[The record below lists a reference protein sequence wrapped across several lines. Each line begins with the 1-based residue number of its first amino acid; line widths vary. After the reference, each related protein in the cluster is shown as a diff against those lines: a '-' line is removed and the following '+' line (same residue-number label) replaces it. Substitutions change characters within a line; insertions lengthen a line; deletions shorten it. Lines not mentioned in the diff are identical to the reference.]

1 MAKEETAGKK
11 EGKGASPD
19 KAKME
24 DIRKKGRIEG
34 MVVAMKQ
41 LGCSKEEITQKLVE
55 MFHCSIKQA
64 EYFFETYKNKRQF

>member
-1 MAKEETAGKK
+1 MPQEGNQEANKAAKVN
-11 EGKGASPD
+11 

-24 DIRKKGRIEG
+24 EIRKKGRIEG

-41 LGCSKEEITQKLVE
+41 LGSTKEEITQNLVE

-64 EYFFETYKNKRQF
+64 EYYFESYKNKRSF

>member
-1 MAKEETAGKK
+1 MPQEGNQEANKAAKVN
-11 EGKGASPD
+11 

-24 DIRKKGRIEG
+24 EIRKKGRIEG

-41 LGCSKEEITQKLVE
+41 LGSTKEEITQKLVE

-64 EYFFETYKNKRQF
+64 EYYFESYKNKRSF